1 MSRIKVTKGTGNV
14 YADIGLPDASEHAAK
29 ADLVIC
35 IARII
40 GEQNIT
46 PAEAARR
53 VGLSPCDMAR
63 ILDGRFRSH
72 SLEKLTF
79 MLAKLGSERTV

>member
-1 MSRIKVTKGTGNV
+1 MSRIKVTRGTGNI
-14 YADIGLPDASEHAAK
+14 YANIGVPDAKEHAAK
-29 ADLVIC
+29 ADLVIR

-40 GEQNIT
+40 GEDNIT
-46 PAEAARR
+46 QAEAARR

-79 MLAKLGSERTV
+79 MLAKLGSKRPV